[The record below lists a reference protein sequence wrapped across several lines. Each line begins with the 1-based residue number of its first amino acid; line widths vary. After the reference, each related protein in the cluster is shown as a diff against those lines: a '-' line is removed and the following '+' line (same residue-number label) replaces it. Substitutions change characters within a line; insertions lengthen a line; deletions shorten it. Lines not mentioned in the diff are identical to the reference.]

1 MKSSISLIEI
11 LVSII
16 LISTIFIYST
26 LFIKELSVANRLN
39 QSYTLLYLELNSLKV
54 FLEKNKDELKDELSF
69 RNGNLYF
76 KNNLLFENILSFD
89 IIYESNFARIL
100 ILPKDSFLQTWI
112 IKLWKNHMFYL

>member
-39 QSYTLLYLELNSLKV
+39 QSYTLLYLELNSLIV

-112 IKLWKNHMFYL
+112 IKL